1 MSLCGSS
8 FSIHK
13 SKARQFVS
21 RSPLK
26 LPAAELARE
35 LGTQLQ
41 TIDARIGDQTM
52 IYNAEQ
58 GYWQSGNDSLNCSIT
73 AFYLYFLHIDGTV
86 SAPINS
92 RDMAKLEKTKRE
104 LEEDNDVLRAKVEVL
119 LEMLAEVTAES
130 EIRHRA

>member
-1 MSLCGSS
+1 MSLRGSS

-21 RSPLK
+21 LSPLK
-26 LPAAELARE
+26 ISAAELPRE
-35 LGTQLQ
+35 LGTQYQ
-41 TIDARIGDQTM
+41 TIDARIGDQKMT
-52 IYNAEQ
+52 YNTEQ
-58 GYWQSGNDSLNCSIT
+58 GYWQS
-73 AFYLYFLHIDGTV
+73 DGAV

-104 LEEDNDVLRAKVEVL
+104 LEEDNDALRAKVEIL
-119 LEMLAEVTAES
+119 LEMLAEVTAEH